1 MTDTDIQ
8 VVSEARR
15 ASRKQARRWSWIV
28 AIPALVV
35 GAGLG
40 FFFTTLS
47 LSQRFSNYSE
57 VYAAQRAHARV
68 MFCNAPT
75 EQSLKVTQEYLPW
88 AGNLDEDATAHGVE
102 LLAQAAVLEERAHS
116 DTAEERWK
124 KAESACGAAGMA
136 ACSREALRSLA
147 EAGCER
153 RHE

>member
-1 MTDTDIQ
+1 MKED
-8 VVSEARR
+8 SRP
-15 ASRKQARRWSWIV
+15 ASSKVTPRKLGGRWSV
-28 AIPALVV
+28 VYGVPALAV

-40 FFFTTLS
+40 FFVATLLTS
-47 LSQRFSNYSE
+47 RVAQRFPE
-57 VYAAQRAHARV
+57 FLGAQQEHARV
-68 MFCNAPT
+68 MFCYAPR
-75 EQSLKVTQEYLPW
+75 EQSSGVIDDYAQVAAGTEDHVTAY
-88 AGNLDEDATAHGVE
+88 GVE